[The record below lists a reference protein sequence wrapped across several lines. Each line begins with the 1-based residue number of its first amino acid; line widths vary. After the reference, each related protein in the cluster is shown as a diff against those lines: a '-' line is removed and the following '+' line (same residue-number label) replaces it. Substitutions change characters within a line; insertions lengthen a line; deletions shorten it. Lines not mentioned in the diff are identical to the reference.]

1 MIPMRNITCV
11 PAYYFWISGSVSND
25 NKITKGKREHRRS
38 VSRSTSKEHQCQP
51 HPWASL
57 RLLRKPVG
65 TWDTSPSLLYFHVDS
80 TPKIDCASKW
90 LEWKGTQFRNR
101 DCYFSHHSIEWFP
114 WGTIRVSANY
124 YLWISLNMMWSVSEG
139 QQKGKRE
146 HRGSV
151 SRGTRRQHQFQ
162 LHPLV

>member
-151 SRGTRRQHQFQ
+151 SRSTRRQHQFQ